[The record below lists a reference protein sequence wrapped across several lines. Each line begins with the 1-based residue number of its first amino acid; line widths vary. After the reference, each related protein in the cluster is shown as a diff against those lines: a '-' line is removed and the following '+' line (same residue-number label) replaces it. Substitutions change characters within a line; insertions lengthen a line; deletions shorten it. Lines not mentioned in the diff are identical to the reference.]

1 MALAAAPV
9 DSVERDKLAKT
20 QAEKQKEARREKLAQ
35 IRKDIKSGS
44 LVVRQMTKAERKKYP
59 PRAEG
64 ESKRGGGR
72 RRS

>member
-1 MALAAAPV
+1 LALAAGPLA
-9 DSVERDKLAKT
+9 SVERDKLAKT
-20 QAEKQKEARREKLAQ
+20 QAEKQEEARREKLAQ

-64 ESKRGGGR
+64 ASKRTSGR